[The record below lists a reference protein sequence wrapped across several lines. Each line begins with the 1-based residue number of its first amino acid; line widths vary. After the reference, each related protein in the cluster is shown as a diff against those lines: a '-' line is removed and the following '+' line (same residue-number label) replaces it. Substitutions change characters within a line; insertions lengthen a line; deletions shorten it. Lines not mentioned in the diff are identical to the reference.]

1 MPLAGGWPNSEHL
14 HPGDE
19 HKHWKDA
26 EESEVQP
33 TNKWAVT
40 TLSCV
45 KNPNTTSRS
54 THTPPPKKTSQ
65 KKYFDLRISLNAV
78 CPFV

>member
-19 HKHWKDA
+19 HKHRKHA
-26 EESEVQP
+26 EESEVQA

-54 THTPPPKKTSQ
+54 THTPPEKKTAQ
-65 KKYFDLRISLNAV
+65 KKYFDLRISPNAV